1 MGRYK
6 GPKNRL
12 ARREGVDLGLKTTGS
27 SAHIQLLRRL
37 KIKPGQHGQKGS
49 RRKPSDYGI
58 QLREKQKTK
67 RMYGLLEKQFRK
79 YFMIA
84 SREPRNTGEAL
95 LSLLERR
102 LDNVIYRLNFAP
114 TRAFARQMVTHGHVK
129 IDGKK
134 VNIPSFLVE
143 TDMIITIKQRML
155 ENPTVKKLLED
166 KNINILPWLEKKGPV
181 GKISR
186 LPKREDIQED
196 INEQLIIE
204 FYSR

>member
-1 MGRYK
+1 MGRYT

-166 KNINILPWLEKKGPV
+166 KNTNILPWLEKKGPV